1 MIEVIIKNY
10 LAEKL
15 SVPVVLEVPANSSK
29 SFVLLEKT
37 GSSREERIDRAMLA
51 IQSYAPSMYEAARLN
66 ERVKAAMDS
75 AALET
80 LRAIRDILEDDTL
93 EDPECVQRI
102 DAILSAFYL
111 KLGAEVHRRG
121 I

>member
-15 SVPVVLEVPANSSK
+15 SVPVVLEVPADPPS

-37 GSSREERIDRAMLA
+37 GSSREECIDRAMLA
-51 IQSYAPSMYEAARLN
+51 IQSYAPSMYGAARLN

-75 AALET
+75 AAELDAVSASRLNSDYNFT
-80 LRAIRDILEDDTL
+80 DTTTKRYRYQAVYDL
-93 EDPECVQRI
+93 VYYDE
-102 DAILSAFYL
+102 
-111 KLGAEVHRRG
+111 
-121 I
+121 

>member
-1 MIEVIIKNY
+1 MIEIIIKNY

-15 SVPVVLEVPANSSK
+15 SVSVVLEVPADPPK

-37 GSSREERIDRAMLA
+37 GSSREAHIDRAMLA

-75 AALET
+75 AAELDAVSASRLNSDYNFT
-80 LRAIRDILEDDTL
+80 DTTTKRYRYQAVYDL
-93 EDPECVQRI
+93 VYYDE
-102 DAILSAFYL
+102 
-111 KLGAEVHRRG
+111 
-121 I
+121 